1 MYAADPAPDSTF
13 ISRAAAASLMA
24 VSGTSAT
31 RRSSGAVSLG
41 VPTFTSCGLYPIG
54 GLNTGFGLHV
64 RVKSQSAADDQVTN
78 QIINDLTIQAATVNG
93 SGSQTA
99 NLILTRAI
107 FHMGIPVA
115 PKNVFPSNIE
125 GLPTWY
131 QLRVTPQG
139 HMARRDQVDIL
150 IAFNP
155 ATWHQD
161 LRTVRPGGVVVHEEV
176 FSTADA
182 RPDVTY
188 YPVPFS
194 KLAKSKIQ
202 NDTLRKQ
209 LANMIYVGVV
219 AGLLGIPWDALEHA
233 VTRQFL
239 SKPKAVP
246 LNLDAIKVGFDYWQD
261 NFSKKDPYRLEAMSG
276 VVDQKVLVEGNQAA
290 ALGALMGGV
299 TVAAWY
305 PITPSSSLCENLI
318 AYAERFR
325 TDPETG
331 EKRIAVVQAE
341 DELAAV
347 GMAIGAGWAGARAMT
362 STSGPGISLMA
373 EFAGLGYY
381 AEVPVVIFDIQRIG
395 PSTGL
400 PTRTSQA
407 DVGFAYTLSHGD
419 TKHLVLL
426 PGTVEE
432 CYEFARD
439 AFDYADRFQTPV
451 FVLSDL
457 DLGMNLWM
465 TPAFTYPDKPF
476 DRGKVLSKA
485 DLERLAGEW
494 ARYRDV
500 DGDGVPF
507 RTLPG
512 TDHPA
517 AGYFTRGSGH
527 DEHARNTES
536 AEAYAANMDR
546 LSRKFETA
554 RAALPAPVI
563 DESTGS
569 KIGLIAFGSTH
580 AAVLESRSALEA
592 AKLPVDYLRIR
603 ALPLSAQVVEFVSR
617 HERVYVIEQNRDGQ
631 VYDLLRLAL
640 PPALVDRLRSIRHY
654 DGQPIPADAITEP
667 LLESEAI
674 PA

>member
-1 MYAADPAPDSTF
+1 
-13 ISRAAAASLMA
+13 
-24 VSGTSAT
+24 
-31 RRSSGAVSLG
+31 
-41 VPTFTSCGLYPIG
+41 
-54 GLNTGFGLHV
+54 
-64 RVKSQSAADDQVTN
+64 VTD

-150 IAFNP
+150 IAFNV

-161 LRTVRPGGVVVHEEV
+161 LRTVRPGGVVVHEEA
-176 FSTADA
+176 FSTAEA
-182 RPDVTY
+182 RTDVTY

-219 AGLLGIPWDALEHA
+219 AGLLGIPWEALDHA
-233 VTRQFL
+233 VKRQFL
-239 SKPKAVP
+239 SKPRAVQV
-246 LNLDAIKVGFDYWQD
+246 NLDAIKVGFDYWQD
-261 NFSKKDPYRLEAMSG
+261 NFSKQDPYRLEPLSG
-276 VVDQKVLVEGNQAA
+276 VVDGKVLVEGNQAA

-318 AYAERFR
+318 AYSDRFR
-325 TDPETG
+325 TDPANG
-331 EKRIAVVQAE
+331 QKRIAVVQAE
-341 DELAAV
+341 DELAAL

-465 TPAFTYPDKPF
+465 TPEFKYPERSF
-476 DRGKVLSKA
+476 DRGKVLTKS

-500 DGDGVPF
+500 DGDGVPY

-527 DEHARNTES
+527 DEHAKYTES

-563 DESTGS
+563 DETANSP
-569 KIGLIAFGSTH
+569 IGLIAFGSTH
-580 AAVLESRSALEA
+580 AAVVEAREALA
-592 AKLPVDYLRIR
+592 AARRPVDYLRVR
-603 ALPLSAQVVEFVSR
+603 ALPLSAEVVDFVSR
-617 HERVYVIEQNRDGQ
+617 HERVYVVEQNRDGQ
-631 VYDLLRLAL
+631 VFDLIRLAL
-640 PPALVDRLRSIRHY
+640 PPALVARLRSVRHY
-654 DGQPIPADAITEP
+654 DGQPIPADAIIEP
-667 LLESEAI
+667 LLESEAV

>member
-1 MYAADPAPDSTF
+1 MT
-13 ISRAAAASLMA
+13 
-24 VSGTSAT
+24 
-31 RRSSGAVSLG
+31 
-41 VPTFTSCGLYPIG
+41 
-54 GLNTGFGLHV
+54 
-64 RVKSQSAADDQVTN
+64 Q

-99 NLILTRAI
+99 NLVLTRAI

-131 QLRVTPQG
+131 QLRVTPEG
-139 HMARRDQVDIL
+139 HMARSDKVDIL

-161 LRTVRPGGVVVHEEV
+161 LKTVRPGGVVIHEEV
-176 FSTADA
+176 FSTADV
-182 RPDVTY
+182 RDDVVY

-202 NDTLRKQ
+202 SDTLRKQ
-209 LANMIYVGVV
+209 LTNMLYVGVV
-219 AGLLGIPWDALEHA
+219 AGLLNIPWEALEHA
-233 VTRQFL
+233 VRRQFL
-239 SKPKAVP
+239 SKPKAVQV
-246 LNLDAIKVGFDYWQD
+246 NLDAIKAGYDYWQD
-261 NFSKKDPYRLEAMSG
+261 NFSKKDAYRLEPMTGAVEG
-276 VVDQKVLVEGNQAA
+276 KVLVEGNQAA

-325 TDPETG
+325 IDPKTG
-331 EKRIAVVQAE
+331 EKLISVVQAE

-347 GMAIGAGWAGARAMT
+347 GMAIGAGWAGARSMT

-373 EFAGLGYY
+373 EFAGLAYY

-400 PTRTSQA
+400 PTRTSQGDIA
-407 DVGFAYTLSHGD
+407 FAFTLSHGD
-419 TKHLVLL
+419 TRHIVLL

-439 AFDYADRFQTPV
+439 AFDYADRFQTPI

-465 TPAFTYPDKPF
+465 TPEFKYPEKPF
-476 DRGKVLSKA
+476 DRGKVLSKQ

-494 ARYRDV
+494 GRYKDV
-500 DGDGVPF
+500 DGDGVTY

-512 TDHPA
+512 TDHAA
-517 AGYFTRGSGH
+517 AGFFTRGSGH
-527 DEHARNTES
+527 DEFARYTES
-536 AEAYAANMDR
+536 AEAYARNMDR
-546 LSRKFETA
+546 LTHKLETA
-554 RAALPAPVI
+554 RGELPAPVL
-563 DESTGS
+563 DESS
-569 KIGLIAFGSTH
+569 KSSVGLIAFGSTH
-580 AAVLESRSALEA
+580 AAVVEAREALA
-592 AKLPVDYLRIR
+592 AAGSPVDYLRLR
-603 ALPLSAQVVEFVSR
+603 ALPLSDEVTAFVRR

-631 VYDLLRLAL
+631 VYDIVRLAL
-640 PPALVDRLRSIRHY
+640 PPELVGRVHSIRHY
-654 DGQPIPADAITEP
+654 NGQPIPAAAIIEP
-667 LLESEAI
+667 LQQAEAV

>member
-1 MYAADPAPDSTF
+1 MT
-13 ISRAAAASLMA
+13 
-24 VSGTSAT
+24 
-31 RRSSGAVSLG
+31 
-41 VPTFTSCGLYPIG
+41 
-54 GLNTGFGLHV
+54 
-64 RVKSQSAADDQVTN
+64 Q

-99 NLILTRAI
+99 NLVLTRAI

-131 QLRVTPQG
+131 QLRVTPEG
-139 HMARRDQVDIL
+139 HMARSDKVDIL

-161 LRTVRPGGVVVHEEV
+161 LKTVRPGGVVIHEEV
-176 FSTADA
+176 FSTADV
-182 RPDVTY
+182 RDDVVY

-202 NDTLRKQ
+202 SDTLRKQ
-209 LANMIYVGVV
+209 LANMLYVGVV
-219 AGLLGIPWDALEHA
+219 AGLLSIPWEALEHA
-233 VTRQFL
+233 VRRQFL
-239 SKPKAVP
+239 SKPKAVQV
-246 LNLDAIKVGFDYWQD
+246 NLDAIKAGYDYWQD
-261 NFSKKDPYRLEAMSG
+261 NFSKKDAYGLEPMTG
-276 VVDQKVLVEGNQAA
+276 VVEGKVLVEGNQAA

-305 PITPSSSLCENLI
+305 PITPSSSVCENLI

-325 TDPETG
+325 IDPKTG
-331 EKRIAVVQAE
+331 EKLISVVQAE

-347 GMAIGAGWAGARAMT
+347 GMAIGAGWAGARSMT

-373 EFAGLGYY
+373 EFAGLAYY

-400 PTRTSQA
+400 PTRTSQGDIA
-407 DVGFAYTLSHGD
+407 FAFTLSHGD
-419 TKHLVLL
+419 TRHIVLL

-439 AFDYADRFQTPV
+439 AFDYADRFQTPI

-465 TPAFTYPDKPF
+465 TPEFKYPEKPF
-476 DRGKVLSKA
+476 DRGKVLTKQ

-494 ARYRDV
+494 GRYKDV
-500 DGDGVPF
+500 DGDGVTY

-512 TDHPA
+512 TDHAA
-517 AGYFTRGSGH
+517 AGFFTRGSGH
-527 DEHARNTES
+527 DEFARYTES
-536 AEAYAANMDR
+536 AEAYARNMDR
-546 LSRKFETA
+546 LTHKLETA
-554 RAALPAPVI
+554 RGELPAPVL
-563 DESTGS
+563 DESS
-569 KIGLIAFGSTH
+569 KSSVGLIAFGSTH
-580 AAVLESRSALEA
+580 AAVVEAREALA
-592 AKLPVDYLRIR
+592 AAGSPVDYLRLR
-603 ALPLSAQVVEFVSR
+603 ALPLSDEVTAFVRR
-617 HERVYVIEQNRDGQ
+617 HERVYMIEQNRDGQ
-631 VYDLLRLAL
+631 VYDIVRLAL
-640 PPALVDRLRSIRHY
+640 PPELVGRVHSIRHY
-654 DGQPIPADAITEP
+654 NGQPIPAAAIIEP
-667 LLESEAI
+667 LQQAEAV

>member
-1 MYAADPAPDSTF
+1 
-13 ISRAAAASLMA
+13 
-24 VSGTSAT
+24 
-31 RRSSGAVSLG
+31 
-41 VPTFTSCGLYPIG
+41 
-54 GLNTGFGLHV
+54 
-64 RVKSQSAADDQVTN
+64 VTN

-161 LRTVRPGGVVVHEEV
+161 LKTVRPGGVVVHEEV

-182 RPDVTY
+182 RTDVTY

-194 KLAKSKIQ
+194 KLAKAKIQ

-219 AGLLGIPWDALEHA
+219 AGLLGIPWEALEHA

-261 NFSKKDPYRLEAMSG
+261 NFSKKDPYRLEPMTG
-276 VVDQKVLVEGNQAA
+276 VVDSKVLVEGNQAA

-465 TPAFTYPDKPF
+465 TPEFKYPDKPF

-527 DEHARNTES
+527 DEHARYTES

-546 LSRKFETA
+546 LLRKFETA
-554 RAALPAPVI
+554 RTALPAPVI

-580 AAVLESRSALEA
+580 AAVLESRSALAA

-631 VYDLLRLAL
+631 VFDLLRLAL

-667 LLESEAI
+667 LLESEAV

>member
-1 MYAADPAPDSTF
+1 
-13 ISRAAAASLMA
+13 
-24 VSGTSAT
+24 
-31 RRSSGAVSLG
+31 
-41 VPTFTSCGLYPIG
+41 
-54 GLNTGFGLHV
+54 
-64 RVKSQSAADDQVTN
+64 VTD

-150 IAFNP
+150 IAFNV

-161 LRTVRPGGVVVHEEV
+161 LRTVRPGGVVVHEEA
-176 FSTADA
+176 FSTAEA
-182 RPDVTY
+182 RTDVTY

-194 KLAKSKIQ
+194 KLAKSRIQ

-219 AGLLGIPWDALEHA
+219 AGLLGIPWEALDHA
-233 VTRQFL
+233 VKRQFL
-239 SKPKAVP
+239 SKPKAVQV
-246 LNLDAIKVGFDYWQD
+246 NLDAIKVGFDYWQD
-261 NFSKKDPYRLEAMSG
+261 NFSKQDPYRLEPMTG
-276 VVDQKVLVEGNQAA
+276 VVEGKVLVEGNQAA

-318 AYAERFR
+318 AYSDRFR
-325 TDPETG
+325 IDPKTG
-331 EKRIAVVQAE
+331 EKLIAVVQAE
-341 DELAAV
+341 DELAAL

-407 DVGFAYTLSHGD
+407 DIGFAYTLSHGD

-439 AFDYADRFQTPV
+439 AFDYSDRFQTPV

-465 TPAFTYPDKPF
+465 TPEFKYPEKPF
-476 DRGKVLSKA
+476 DRGKVLTKA

-494 ARYRDV
+494 ARYRDA
-500 DGDGVPF
+500 DGDGVPY

-527 DEHARNTES
+527 DEHARYTES

-546 LSRKFETA
+546 LLRKLETA

-563 DESTGS
+563 DETSRS
-569 KIGLIAFGSTH
+569 PIGLIAFGSTH
-580 AAVLESRSALEA
+580 AAVVEARQALAEQRR
-592 AKLPVDYLRIR
+592 PVDYLRVR
-603 ALPLSAQVVEFVSR
+603 ALPLSQQVEEFVSR
-617 HERVYVIEQNRDGQ
+617 HDRVYVVEQNRDGQ
-631 VYDLLRLAL
+631 IYDLIRLAL
-640 PPALVDRLRSIRHY
+640 PPALIGRLRSIRHY
-654 DGQPIPADAITEP
+654 DGQPIPADAIIEP
-667 LLESEAI
+667 LLESEAV

>member
-1 MYAADPAPDSTF
+1 LT
-13 ISRAAAASLMA
+13 
-24 VSGTSAT
+24 
-31 RRSSGAVSLG
+31 
-41 VPTFTSCGLYPIG
+41 
-54 GLNTGFGLHV
+54 
-64 RVKSQSAADDQVTN
+64 Q

-99 NLILTRAI
+99 NLVLTRAI

-131 QLRVTPQG
+131 QLRVTPEG
-139 HMARRDQVDIL
+139 HMARSDKVDIL

-155 ATWHQD
+155 VTWHQD
-161 LRTVRPGGVVVHEEV
+161 LTTVRAGGVVIHEEV
-176 FSTADA
+176 FSTADVRA
-182 RPDVTY
+182 DVVY

-202 NDTLRKQ
+202 SDTLRKQ
-209 LANMIYVGVV
+209 LANMLYVGVV
-219 AGLLGIPWDALEHA
+219 AGLLGIPWEALDHA
-233 VTRQFL
+233 VKRQFL
-239 SKPKAVP
+239 TKPKAVQV
-246 LNLDAIKVGFDYWQD
+246 NLDAIKAGYDYWQD
-261 NFSKKDPYRLEAMSG
+261 NFSKKDAYRLEPMTG
-276 VVDQKVLVEGNQAA
+276 VVDGKVLVEGNQAA
-290 ALGALMGGV
+290 ALGAIMGGV

-325 TDPETG
+325 IDPKTG
-331 EKRIAVVQAE
+331 EKLFSVVQAE

-347 GMAIGAGWAGARAMT
+347 GMAIGAGWAGARSMT

-373 EFAGLGYY
+373 EFAGLAYY

-407 DVGFAYTLSHGD
+407 DVAFAFTLSHGD
-419 TKHLVLL
+419 TRHIVLL

-465 TPAFTYPDKPF
+465 TPEFKYPEKPF
-476 DRGKVLSKA
+476 DRGKVLSKQ

-494 ARYRDV
+494 GRYRDV
-500 DGDGVPF
+500 DGDGVTY

-517 AGYFTRGSGH
+517 AGFFTRGSGH
-527 DEHARNTES
+527 DEQARYSES
-536 AEAYAANMDR
+536 AEAYARNMDR
-546 LSRKFETA
+546 LTHKLETA
-554 RAALPAPVI
+554 RGELPAPVV
-563 DESTGS
+563 DEGAKSA
-569 KIGLIAFGSTH
+569 IGLIAFGSTH
-580 AAVLESRSALEA
+580 AAVVEAREALA
-592 AKLPVDYLRIR
+592 AAGTPVDYLRLR
-603 ALPLSAQVVEFVSR
+603 ALPLSDEITAFVSR

-631 VYDLLRLAL
+631 VYDIVRLAL
-640 PPALVDRLRSIRHY
+640 PAQLVERVHSIRHY
-654 DGQPIPADAITEP
+654 NGQPVPAVAITEP
-667 LLESEAI
+667 LQQAKAV

>member
-1 MYAADPAPDSTF
+1 MTDP
-13 ISRAAAASLMA
+13 I
-24 VSGTSAT
+24 V
-31 RRSSGAVSLG
+31 
-41 VPTFTSCGLYPIG
+41 
-54 GLNTGFGLHV
+54 
-64 RVKSQSAADDQVTN
+64 
-78 QIINDLTIQAATVNG
+78 NDLTIQAATVNG

-99 NLILTRAI
+99 NLVLTRAI

-131 QLRVTPQG
+131 QLRITPEG
-139 HMARRDQVDIL
+139 HMARSDKVDVL
-150 IAFNP
+150 VAFNV
-155 ATWHQD
+155 ATWRED
-161 LRTVRPGGVVVHEEV
+161 LKTVRQGGVVVHEEA

-182 RPDVTY
+182 RTDVTY
-188 YPVPFS
+188 YAVPFA

-202 NDTLRKQ
+202 SDTLRKQ

-219 AGLLGIPWDALEHA
+219 AGVLGIPWESIEHA
-233 VTRQFL
+233 VRRQFL
-239 SKPKAVP
+239 AKPKAVQV
-246 LNLDAIKVGFDYWQD
+246 NLDAIKVGFDYWQD
-261 NFSKKDPYRLEAMSG
+261 NFSKQDPYRLQPMTG
-276 VVDQKVLVEGNQAA
+276 VVEGKVLVEGNQAA

-299 TVAAWY
+299 TVVAWY
-305 PITPSSSLCENLI
+305 PITPSSSLCEYVI
-318 AYAERFR
+318 AYSDRFR
-325 TDPETG
+325 TGSNNG
-331 EKRIAVVQAE
+331 EKRISVVQAE

-373 EFAGLGYY
+373 EFSGLAYY

-400 PTRTSQA
+400 PTRTSQGDLA
-407 DVGFAYTLSHGD
+407 FVYTLSHGD

-439 AFDYADRFQTPV
+439 AFDYSDRFQTPV

-465 TPAFTYPDKPF
+465 TPEFKYPEKPF
-476 DRGKVLSKA
+476 DRGKVLTKD
-485 DLERLAGEW
+485 DLEKLAGDW
-494 ARYRDV
+494 GRYRDV
-500 DGDGVPF
+500 DGDGVTF

-527 DEHARNTES
+527 DEMARYTEG
-536 AEAYAANMDR
+536 ADAYARNMDR
-546 LSRKFETA
+546 LSRKLETA
-554 RAALPAPVI
+554 RHALPGPVI
-563 DESTGS
+563 DESGQ
-569 KIGLIAFGSTH
+569 KVGLIAFGSTH
-580 AAVLESRSALEA
+580 AAVVEA
-592 AKLPVDYLRIR
+592 REAVSVDYLRVR
-603 ALPLSAQVVEFVSR
+603 ALPLSDDVARFVAR
-617 HERVYVIEQNRDGQ
+617 HERVYIVEQNRDGQ
-631 VYDLLRLAL
+631 LFDLVRLAL
-640 PPALVDRLRSIRHY
+640 PPELVDRVRSIRHY
-654 DGQPIPADAITEP
+654 NGQPIPAAAIIEP
-667 LLESEAI
+667 LSSQEMV

>member
-1 MYAADPAPDSTF
+1 VTDP
-13 ISRAAAASLMA
+13 I
-24 VSGTSAT
+24 V
-31 RRSSGAVSLG
+31 
-41 VPTFTSCGLYPIG
+41 
-54 GLNTGFGLHV
+54 
-64 RVKSQSAADDQVTN
+64 
-78 QIINDLTIQAATVNG
+78 NDLTIQAATVNG

-99 NLILTRAI
+99 NLVLTRAI

-131 QLRVTPQG
+131 QLRITPEG
-139 HMARRDQVDIL
+139 HMARSDKVDVL
-150 IAFNP
+150 VAFNV
-155 ATWHQD
+155 ATWRED
-161 LRTVRPGGVVVHEEV
+161 LKTVRQGGVVVHEEA

-182 RPDVTY
+182 RTDVTY
-188 YPVPFS
+188 YAVPFA

-202 NDTLRKQ
+202 SDTLRKQ

-219 AGLLGIPWDALEHA
+219 AGVLGIPWESIEHA
-233 VTRQFL
+233 VRRQFL
-239 SKPKAVP
+239 AKPKAVP
-246 LNLDAIKVGFDYWQD
+246 VNLDAIKVGFDYWQD
-261 NFSKKDPYRLEAMSG
+261 NFSKQDPYRLQPMTG
-276 VVDQKVLVEGNQAA
+276 VVEGKVLVEGNQAA

-299 TVAAWY
+299 TVVAWY
-305 PITPSSSLCENLI
+305 PITPSSSLCEYVI
-318 AYAERFR
+318 AYSDRFR
-325 TDPETG
+325 TGSNNG
-331 EKRIAVVQAE
+331 EKRISVVQAE

-373 EFAGLGYY
+373 EFSGLAYY

-400 PTRTSQA
+400 PTRTSQGDLA
-407 DVGFAYTLSHGD
+407 FVYTLSHGD

-439 AFDYADRFQTPV
+439 AFDYSDRFQTPV

-465 TPAFTYPDKPF
+465 TPEFKYPEKPF
-476 DRGKVLSKA
+476 DRGKVLTKD
-485 DLERLAGEW
+485 DLEKLAGDW
-494 ARYRDV
+494 GRYRDV
-500 DGDGVPF
+500 DGDGVTF

-527 DEHARNTES
+527 DEMARYTEG
-536 AEAYAANMDR
+536 ADAYARNMDR
-546 LSRKFETA
+546 LSRKLETA
-554 RAALPAPVI
+554 RHALPGPVI
-563 DESTGS
+563 DESGQ
-569 KIGLIAFGSTH
+569 KVGLIAFGSTH
-580 AAVLESRSALEA
+580 AAVVEA
-592 AKLPVDYLRIR
+592 RETVSVDYLRVR
-603 ALPLSAQVVEFVSR
+603 ALPLSDDVARFVAR
-617 HERVYVIEQNRDGQ
+617 HERVYIVEQNRDGQ
-631 VYDLLRLAL
+631 LFDLVRLAL
-640 PPALVDRLRSIRHY
+640 PPELVDRVRSIRHY
-654 DGQPIPADAITEP
+654 NGQPIPAAAIIEP
-667 LLESEAI
+667 LSSQEMV